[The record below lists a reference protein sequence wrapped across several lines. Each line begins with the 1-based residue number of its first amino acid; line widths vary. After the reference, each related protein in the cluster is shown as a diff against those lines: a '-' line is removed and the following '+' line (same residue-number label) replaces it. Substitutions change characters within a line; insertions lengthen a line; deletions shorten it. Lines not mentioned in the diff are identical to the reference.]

1 MDQLGFH
8 CANIHCFLEMVV
20 LHNKIVL
27 LKPIIQK
34 LRLGRLEKLYTRFNR
49 CYHDDVDYNL
59 CRFYFLHY
67 RSGLNQ
73 LKKCEIN
80 YIYLD

>member
-1 MDQLGFH
+1 MDQIGFH

-20 LHNKIVL
+20 LHNKLVL

-34 LRLGRLEKLYTRFNR
+34 LRLGRLEKLDIRFNR
-49 CYHDDVDYNL
+49 CWEDEVSL
-59 CRFYFLHY
+59 KLFRFYFLQY
-67 RSGLNQ
+67 
-73 LKKCEIN
+73 KKKVSVTSSEIN

>member
-1 MDQLGFH
+1 MDQVGFH

-20 LHNKIVL
+20 LHNKLVL

-34 LRLGRLEKLYTRFNR
+34 LRLGRLEKLDIRFNR
-49 CYHDDVDYNL
+49 CWEDEVSL
-59 CRFYFLHY
+59 KLFRFYFLQY
-67 RSGLNQ
+67 
-73 LKKCEIN
+73 KKKVSVTSSEIN